1 MRLEVER
8 DKYFL
13 YVNQDYCKN
22 MDFNSKE
29 SIASY
34 AKTLVLRLKRI
45 YGIVLQGF
53 YQMKVFVN
61 DCVGMFIE
69 LVKLDDF
76 EFELMTIDLKVIIF
90 LHQTFLL
97 QCTDFDFFEHFSSV
111 YFRAPYYYGVL
122 QKDEFVLPCLEYG
135 KLIYGPA
142 VDEVLQKGILLK
154 QNNIGHKSHL

>member
-61 DCVGMFIE
+61 DFVGMFIE

-76 EFELMTIDLKVIIF
+76 EFELMTIDLNVIIF

-97 QCTDFDFFEHFSSV
+97 KCTDFDFFEHFSSV
-111 YFRAPYYYGVL
+111 
-122 QKDEFVLPCLEYG
+122 
-135 KLIYGPA
+135 
-142 VDEVLQKGILLK
+142 
-154 QNNIGHKSHL
+154 

>member
-1 MRLEVER
+1 
-8 DKYFL
+8 
-13 YVNQDYCKN
+13 

-53 YQMKVFVN
+53 YQMKIFVN
-61 DCVGMFIE
+61 DFVGMFIE

-90 LHQTFLL
+90 FHQTFLL
-97 QCTDFDFFEHFSSV
+97 QCTDLDFLDRFSNV
-111 YFRAPYYYGVL
+111 YFMAPYYYGVL
-122 QKDEFVLPCLEYG
+122 RKDEFLLPDLEYG
-135 KLIYGPA
+135 KLVYGRMA
-142 VDEVLQKGILLK
+142 GEVFQKGILYRDK
-154 QNNIGHKSHL
+154 SVHKI

>member
-13 YVNQDYCKN
+13 YVNQEYCKN

-61 DCVGMFIE
+61 DFVGMFIE

-97 QCTDFDFFEHFSSV
+97 QCTDLDFLDHFSNV
-111 YFRAPYYYGVL
+111 YFMDPYYYGVL
-122 QKDEFVLPCLEYG
+122 RKDEFLLPDLEYG
-135 KLIYGPA
+135 KLVYGA
-142 VDEVLQKGILLK
+142 LVEEVFQKGILHRDKLTDR
-154 QNNIGHKSHL
+154 I

>member
-97 QCTDFDFFEHFSSV
+97 QCTDLDFLDHFSNV
-111 YFRAPYYYGVL
+111 YFMDPYYYGVL
-122 QKDEFVLPCLEYG
+122 RKDEFLLPDLEYG
-135 KLIYGPA
+135 KLVYGA
-142 VDEVLQKGILLK
+142 LVEEVFQKGILHRDKL
-154 QNNIGHKSHL
+154 IDRI

>member
-1 MRLEVER
+1 MRLEVEQ

-13 YVNQDYCKN
+13 YVNQDYCKEV
-22 MDFNSKE
+22 DFTSKE
-29 SIASY
+29 SIASC
-34 AKTLVLRLKRI
+34 AKSFVLRLKKI
-45 YGIVLQGF
+45 YGIILHGF
-53 YQMKVFVN
+53 YQMKVYVSDFL
-61 DCVGMFIE
+61 GIFIE
-69 LVKLDDF
+69 LVKLEDF
-76 EFELMTIDLKVIIF
+76 EFELMTIDLKVIVF

>member
-61 DCVGMFIE
+61 DFVGMFIE

-76 EFELMTIDLKVIIF
+76 EFELMTIDLKVIVF

-97 QCTDFDFFEHFSSV
+97 QCTDFDFFEHFSNV
-111 YFRAPYYYGVL
+111 YFMDPYYYGVL
-122 QKDEFVLPCLEYG
+122 RKDEFLLPDLEYG

>member
-13 YVNQDYCKN
+13 YVNQEYCKN

-61 DCVGMFIE
+61 DFVGMFIE

-97 QCTDFDFFEHFSSV
+97 QCTDLDFLDHFSNV
-111 YFRAPYYYGVL
+111 YFMDPYYYGVL
-122 QKDEFVLPCLEYG
+122 RKDEFLLPDLEYG
-135 KLIYGPA
+135 KLVYGA
-142 VDEVLQKGILLK
+142 LVEEVFQKGILHRDKL
-154 QNNIGHKSHL
+154 IDRI

>member
-61 DCVGMFIE
+61 DFVGMFIE

-97 QCTDFDFFEHFSSV
+97 QCTDLDFLDHFSNV
-111 YFRAPYYYGVL
+111 YFMYPYYYGVL
-122 QKDEFVLPCLEYG
+122 RKDEFLLPDLEYG
-135 KLIYGPA
+135 KLVYGA
-142 VDEVLQKGILLK
+142 LVEEVFQKGILHRDKL
-154 QNNIGHKSHL
+154 IDRI

>member
-61 DCVGMFIE
+61 DFVGMFIE

-97 QCTDFDFFEHFSSV
+97 QCTDLDFLDHFSNV
-111 YFRAPYYYGVL
+111 YFMDPYYYGVL
-122 QKDEFVLPCLEYG
+122 RKDEFLLPDLEYG
-135 KLIYGPA
+135 KLVYGA
-142 VDEVLQKGILLK
+142 LVEEVFQKGILRRDKL
-154 QNNIGHKSHL
+154 IDRI

>member
-61 DCVGMFIE
+61 DFVGMFIE

-97 QCTDFDFFEHFSSV
+97 QCTDLDFLDHFSNV
-111 YFRAPYYYGVL
+111 YFMDPYYYGVL
-122 QKDEFVLPCLEYG
+122 RKDEFLLSDLEYG
-135 KLIYGPA
+135 KLVYGA
-142 VDEVLQKGILLK
+142 LVEEVFQKGILRRDKL
-154 QNNIGHKSHL
+154 IDRI